1 MGCASSAQPQPPP
14 NNPNNNN
21 NNQNARTQTAPAG
34 SVGNSIPLKEPQRWS
49 SKRKISRQQLEGKR
63 EEFWHTCQ
71 ATNVPAVWQQL
82 KTVCE
87 VMSSGDLATASAICQ
102 AANIITPEGS
112 LTRCY
117 DQFGNLVRLLLE
129 IYLIHLFGIFF
140 CRSFIKFSFIKIVV
154 KIYPLDNSFSQL
166 IYFTTGQQ
174 ELTFFFFV
182 LSFLAFFFSPSSSF
196 LHTIGTIFNT
206 HH

>member
-117 DQFGNLVRLLLE
+117 DQFGNLIRSSFRN
-129 IYLIHLFGIFF
+129 LFDSFVWNIF
-140 CRSFIKFSFIKIVV
+140 
-154 KIYPLDNSFSQL
+154 
-166 IYFTTGQQ
+166 
-174 ELTFFFFV
+174 
-182 LSFLAFFFSPSSSF
+182 LSFFY
-196 LHTIGTIFNT
+196 
-206 HH
+206 